1 MTTITMI
8 DQISQRL
15 RQLPEK
21 RVYVFWQ
28 LLQMLDEVEEL
39 PQKQPAKQKT
49 LKRALGL
56 AANSSK
62 APPTDAEV
70 KQWLAEYHMEKY
82 G

>member
-8 DQISQRL
+8 DQINQRL

-28 LLQMLDEVEEL
+28 LLQMLDEVDHVP
-39 PQKQPAKQKT
+39 PQQPEKQKT
-49 LKRALGL
+49 LQRALGL
-56 AANSSK
+56 AVNSSK
-62 APPTDAEV
+62 IPPTDAEI
-70 KQWLAEYHMEKY
+70 KQWLVEYRMEKY